1 MMSTTSYA
9 VLTKAR
15 AKYGR
20 FLSEHDYN
28 GILACQSVAEVMV
41 YLKTYTHFAPALSGV
56 DEREVHRGRLEA
68 LLRQYQFNEFD
79 SLCRYDS
86 SMSEG
91 FSRYIIE
98 KSEVEQLV
106 HFTVLLNA
114 RSTDQFIFRFPAF
127 LAKHSELD
135 FERLAT
141 VHDYTGLLNAISH
154 TSYYDVLRQFQPDEK
169 GRLPVAA
176 IENKLYELVLER
188 MIAFINKKTKGSERR
203 ELTDIFKKLND
214 YRMISR
220 IIRLKR
226 YYHMSPDEIKETVN
240 PEISGLSPRL
250 IDAMCEAETAEDVY
264 RILNDTKYG
273 RLISRAGSDYQGD
286 IGPRVQY
293 QIARQKLHFSN
304 NPSVVMISFMFLSET
319 ELMNVVCLIEGVR
332 YRVDPKTIRSMLIR

>member
-9 VLTKAR
+9 VSAKAR

-20 FLSEHDYN
+20 FLSEHDYE
-28 GILACQSVAEVMV
+28 GILACQSVAEVIA
-41 YLKTYTHFAPALSGV
+41 YLKTYTHFAPVLSGV

-68 LLRQYQFNEFD
+68 LLRQYQFSEFD

-86 SMSEG
+86 SVSEG

-98 KSEVEQLV
+98 RAEVEQIV
-106 HFTVLLNA
+106 HFIVLLNA
-114 RSTDQFIFRFPAF
+114 RSADQFFFRFPAF
-127 LAKHSELD
+127 LAKHTELD
-135 FERLAT
+135 FEHLAT
-141 VHDYTGLLNAISH
+141 VRDYSGFLETVSR
-154 TSYYDVLRQFQPDEK
+154 SPYYEILKKFHPDSK

-176 IENKLYELVLER
+176 IENKLYELVLQH
-188 MIAFINKKTKGSERR
+188 MIEFINKKTTGSERQ
-203 ELTDIFKKLND
+203 ELTEIFKKLND

-226 YYHMSPDEIKETVN
+226 YYHMSPDEIRATVN
-240 PEISGLSPRL
+240 PQISGLSPKL

-264 RILNDTKYG
+264 RIVNETKYG

-332 YRVDPKTIRSMLIR
+332 YQVDPKTIRSMLIH